1 MSPLFR
7 LLPVVALLA
16 LAGCAENQATT
27 YQQGPMIGGFTP
39 SSTDCTD
46 PSSPDCGT
54 GAPADGTQVANT
66 PPPAQAVA
74 TGVNNIDIS
83 AFTDPGA
90 FKAMGDQAKSEAG
103 SAQYY
108 ALQFGR
114 VGAARTWSGENGV
127 TGQVSVGPFV
137 KVNNRDCR
145 DFTNVVNVNAKSFS
159 KRGTACRED
168 DGHWTVGSAAA
179 ASAPPALTPPAAASG
194 IGASG

>member
-1 MSPLFR
+1 MSPLLR
-7 LLPVVALLA
+7 ILSVAAVLA
-16 LAGCAENQATT
+16 LAGCGENQTAG
-27 YQQGPMIGGFTP
+27 YQQGPMLGPIMP
-39 SSTDCTD
+39 SSTDCPD
-46 PSSPDCGT
+46 VNSPEPCGL
-54 GAPADGTQVANT
+54 PPDQTQVANT

-74 TGVNNIDIS
+74 TGVNNLDIS
-83 AFTDPGA
+83 SFTDPTG
-90 FKAMGDQAKSEAG
+90 FKAMGDQAKSEAS

-145 DFTNVVNVNAKSFS
+145 DFTNVVNANSKSFS

-168 DGHWTVGSAAA
+168 DGHWTVGSATAA
-179 ASAPPALTPPAAASG
+179 AGAPPALTPPAAASG